1 MTTSGGK
8 GVGVMGKQETL
19 WTVDSLPID
28 VLTFKFSGSVEL
40 NPYDDEDRALYEALK
55 MGKHVEFTVTGIC
68 AGKAHT
74 YKPPKGEGPSV
85 TTRVATIKVDTL
97 ISDEERDRDA
107 ELKEAV
113 QDLHDQLTED
123 GLTAEISIP
132 DGGEPVV
139 IGAGAHSE

>member
-1 MTTSGGK
+1 
-8 GVGVMGKQETL
+8 MGKQETL
-19 WTVDSLPID
+19 WVIDSLPVD
-28 VLTFKFSGSVEL
+28 VLTFKFSGQVEL
-40 NPYDDEDRALYEALK
+40 NPNDPDDRALYEALR
-55 MGKHVEFTVTGIC
+55 MGKHVEFTVAGIC

-74 YKPPKGEGPSV
+74 YKPPKGDNPSV

-97 ISDEERDRDA
+97 ISDEEGDRDA
-107 ELKEAV
+107 ELKEAI

-139 IGAGAHSE
+139 IGAGARSE